1 MSEHQAQSRVSA
13 DVPVGGRTGRLPGT
27 ALTVSA
33 LGLVLCLMGLSTA
46 QGRQSLGFAYLL
58 GFSFLWITV
67 LGCLFFVC
75 LHHVIGAVW
84 SVVVRRVAEMFA
96 WPMGLVAILFVPI
109 LIFCWSDAVP
119 LFPWLRPD
127 PGDAL
132 LAQKLAYL
140 NPGFFTLRAI
150 LFLCVWM
157 AFSRYFVGRS
167 LRQDHRPDLA
177 VETVNMRRLSGPFMP
192 IFALTLSFA
201 SVDWL
206 MSTEPHW
213 YSTIYGVYIFAGMAC
228 VSLSVITLT
237 VVWLRSTG
245 WLGQGIVRDE
255 HLYNLGVLLFTFVC
269 FWGYIWM
276 SQYMLIWYGNLSEE
290 TIFFFQRGWSEEP
303 SLRNGW
309 TGLSVL
315 QVLVR
320 FVIPFFLLL
329 SRRAKTNGRSL
340 AIISIFIIFGQ
351 VVDLYWLIMPDVYP
365 DGPKVVW
372 TDAGPLLLMVGL
384 LLGCV
389 ARFMRKYRCLATGDP
404 LYARSCAFHLTL

>member
-1 MSEHQAQSRVSA
+1 
-13 DVPVGGRTGRLPGT
+13 
-27 ALTVSA
+27 
-33 LGLVLCLMGLSTA
+33 
-46 QGRQSLGFAYLL
+46 
-58 GFSFLWITV
+58 
-67 LGCLFFVC
+67 
-75 LHHVIGAVW
+75 
-84 SVVVRRVAEMFA
+84 
-96 WPMGLVAILFVPI
+96 
-109 LIFCWSDAVP
+109 
-119 LFPWLRPD
+119 
-127 PGDAL
+127 
-132 LAQKLAYL
+132 
-140 NPGFFTLRAI
+140 
-150 LFLCVWM
+150 M
-157 AFSRYFVGRS
+157 AFSGYFVGRS

-177 VETVNMRRLSGPFMP
+177 VETVKMRRLSGPFLL

-201 SVDWL
+201 SFDWL

-237 VVWLRSTG
+237 VVWLRWTG

-255 HLYNLGVLLFTFVC
+255 HLYSLGVMLFTFVC

-290 TIFFFQRGWSEEP
+290 TIFFFRRGWSEEP

-309 TGLSVL
+309 IGLSVV
-315 QVLVR
+315 QVFVR

-329 SRRAKTNGRSL
+329 SRRAKMNGRSL
-340 AIISIFIIFGQ
+340 AIISVIIIFGQ
-351 VVDLYWLIMPDVYP
+351 LVDLYWLIMPNVYP

-372 TDAGPLLLMVGL
+372 TDVGPVLLMVGL

-389 ARFMRKYRCLATGDP
+389 ARFMRKHGCLATGDP